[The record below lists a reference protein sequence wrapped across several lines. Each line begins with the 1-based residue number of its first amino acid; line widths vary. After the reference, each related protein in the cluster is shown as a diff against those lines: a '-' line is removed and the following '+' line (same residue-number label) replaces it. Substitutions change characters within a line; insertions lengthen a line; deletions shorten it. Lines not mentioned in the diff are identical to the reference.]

1 MPTMAVNLLEDSK
14 FWRELELSARDMGGE
29 MNAASEVYARG
40 VNVKGLEKYDCLV
53 GYHAD

>member
-29 MNAASEVYARG
+29 MNAAFEVYARG

-53 GYHAD
+53 G